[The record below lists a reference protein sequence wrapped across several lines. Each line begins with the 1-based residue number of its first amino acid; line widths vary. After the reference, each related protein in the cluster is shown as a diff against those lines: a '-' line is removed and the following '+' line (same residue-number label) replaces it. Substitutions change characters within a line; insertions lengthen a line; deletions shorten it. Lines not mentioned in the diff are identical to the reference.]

1 MKTIDLTNGKRPQE
15 GEEFRLTMEFHN
27 GARYS
32 FYGKTKKEAEQNF
45 KKSFGNYKGFVR
57 KEWNIEEE

>member
-1 MKTIDLTNGKRPQE
+1 
-15 GEEFRLTMEFHN
+15 MEFHN
-27 GARYS
+27 GAQYS